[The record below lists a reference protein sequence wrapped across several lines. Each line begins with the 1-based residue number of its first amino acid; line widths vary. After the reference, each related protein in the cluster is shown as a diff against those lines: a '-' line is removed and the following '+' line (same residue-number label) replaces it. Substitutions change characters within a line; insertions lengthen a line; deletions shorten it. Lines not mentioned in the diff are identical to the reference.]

1 MQVAPSSAVVLD
13 PSWAFRQER
22 STPCEQLLNLALDI
36 NVNVFDD
43 YPTVVQTAIL
53 LTQMPTTVSVSDVT
67 LISSVFLSDIQMQ
80 TSEQAYLCETEP
92 DGTCKR
98 LQAMASSW
106 NTDPLA
112 LLSDK
117 TKETFAGKYSN
128 ESVETVV
135 IPFLKK
141 ISQRFHLLL
150 KNNCELV
157 GKEKVT
163 EPVRTNTEEWT
174 PMTYPNPRT
183 NRTACNTWENS
194 TLCDPDHILTDQW
207 RSDIDNTIKSIENQ
221 LEEAGVQYTENAHE
235 SCGIN
240 ASEPVR
246 LYVVLAKRIKSETN
260 ESVSDSDLTTFG
272 DELMQLYGLSSQECK
287 NYLIIIGVQTYK
299 AYVRTGKDLKLPGDM
314 MERIFSQVTNLFNS
328 RNYMEVLSKII
339 EETGR
344 EMLLAFKKE
353 ESTNELI
360 KDLSQAT
367 DQPQTDTP
375 ETNLSTLDEE
385 QATTWYKRQKP
396 VETQTVVS
404 INNNEFPPSPE
415 SEKRSYSEKT
425 ENSDDECSL
434 HDDDNPYIV
443 VTEKI
448 FSQAVVDETGSSTT
462 SKCKINENTTASAI
476 DKHADVEKAAKAEII
491 ERDQIDEKE
500 TNRVKISRLDLST
513 DFIKNLSPFKVF
525 HHDDKRLTSKL

>member
-1 MQVAPSSAVVLD
+1 MLFRSIFPLLFVVLLAMQVAPSSAVVLD

-163 EPVRTNTEEWT
+163 EPVRT
-174 PMTYPNPRT
+174 
-183 NRTACNTWENS
+183 S
-194 TLCDPDHILTDQW
+194 
-207 RSDIDNTIKSIENQ
+207 
-221 LEEAGVQYTENAHE
+221 
-235 SCGIN
+235 
-240 ASEPVR
+240 
-246 LYVVLAKRIKSETN
+246 
-260 ESVSDSDLTTFG
+260 
-272 DELMQLYGLSSQECK
+272 
-287 NYLIIIGVQTYK
+287 
-299 AYVRTGKDLKLPGDM
+299 
-314 MERIFSQVTNLFNS
+314 
-328 RNYMEVLSKII
+328 
-339 EETGR
+339 
-344 EMLLAFKKE
+344 
-353 ESTNELI
+353 
-360 KDLSQAT
+360 
-367 DQPQTDTP
+367 
-375 ETNLSTLDEE
+375 
-385 QATTWYKRQKP
+385 
-396 VETQTVVS
+396 
-404 INNNEFPPSPE
+404 
-415 SEKRSYSEKT
+415 
-425 ENSDDECSL
+425 
-434 HDDDNPYIV
+434 
-443 VTEKI
+443 
-448 FSQAVVDETGSSTT
+448 
-462 SKCKINENTTASAI
+462 
-476 DKHADVEKAAKAEII
+476 
-491 ERDQIDEKE
+491 
-500 TNRVKISRLDLST
+500 
-513 DFIKNLSPFKVF
+513 
-525 HHDDKRLTSKL
+525 